1 MATIKFILRLAYK
14 AYIEWLHDRGGRLGA
29 ALAYYALFSIA
40 PLLVI
45 MINIAGSVFGESAA
59 KGQIVRAIS
68 DQIGPEAAHGVERLL
83 TGIYL
88 SGPSLFTTLLS
99 VTILIYGATNLFSKL
114 RDALNTLWNVRP
126 KPNSRFFDGIL
137 AIAWDRLISAVM
149 VVSSSILLLA
159 TLAISAGL
167 TALNGWL
174 KTLITPN
181 TSFLLEG
188 GNLLTGFGLTT
199 LLFALTFKL
208 LPDVQISW
216 RVVWVGALVTS
227 ILFNIGAFLLGLY
240 FGYDGAQ
247 SALGAAG
254 SLVVIMVWISYSAQ
268 IVFYGAKFALV
279 YASAIGKPILPASYA
294 IGMKLSQSSINP
306 SDGMEENPEENP
318 QEEAEE
324 SFS

>member
-1 MATIKFILRLAYK
+1 MTTFKFIFRLIYDT
-14 AYIEWLHDRGGRLGA
+14 YTEWSHDRAARLGA

-45 MINIAGSVFGESAA
+45 MITIAGSVYGEVAA
-59 KGQIVRAIS
+59 KGQIVNAIS
-68 DQIGPEAAHGVERLL
+68 DQIGPEAAVGVEQLL
-83 TGIYL
+83 AGIYET
-88 SGPSLFTTLLS
+88 GASLFTTLIS
-99 VTILIYGATNLFSKL
+99 AIILIYGATNLFSQL

-126 KPNSRFFDGIL
+126 KRRPHFFGGIL
-137 AIAWDRLISAVM
+137 EIAWDRFISGVM
-149 VVSSSILLLA
+149 VIIVSILLLA
-159 TLAISAGL
+159 TLALSVSL

-188 GNLLTGFGLTT
+188 GNLLTGLGLTT
-199 LLFALTFKL
+199 FLFAITFKL
-208 LPDVQISW
+208 LPDVKIAW

-240 FGYDGAQ
+240 FGYGGGR

-268 IVFYGAKFALV
+268 IIFFGAKFALV
-279 YASAIGKPILPASYA
+279 YGAAIGKPILPAAYA
-294 IGMKLSQSSINP
+294 MGLKLSQADINTI
-306 SDGMEENPEENP
+306 
-318 QEEAEE
+318 E
-324 SFS
+324 SNN